1 MKKILLFIFL
11 SILPIC
17 CKAYGI
23 ENYYI
28 DTVIEEDGDILVQEY
43 FNMTGDFNGN
53 EKIILYSNEDAYE
66 FDPNMNSFG
75 GSSIHNGSGVDI
87 LEVRAVSTNSNF
99 SFDNVNG
106 DLFTKTSSASKGDY
120 GVYEEKFETGGK
132 NILIYNPSSYKK
144 AFYIK
149 YRISNIAI
157 KHNDV
162 AEIGWNVIGN
172 NFRESIGNLKIYLHI
187 PGNTNIRA
195 WAHGPINGDVNIID
209 KETVLFTISN
219 LSSYRAIDIR
229 ATFDLDVI
237 NKSTKTTGV
246 NALDKIILYETDKAE
261 QANYERQNKEKIQI
275 QNANEALS
283 RFEVNVTRYNYESA
297 KRYINSLNNSDI
309 KTEYLNRLEKVK
321 KELDVIE
328 ENEAREA
335 LKLAEDLD
343 YYWYERAKE
352 KIEILDKEEVKSELL
367 KELLVI
373 EEELKKKELVLEK
386 KNYKFGFIL
395 IIIILVIGYFIY
407 RKYVKDP
414 ETEFNHKYFREIPTL
429 YYSPETVSYLFHKR
443 LINRSLSA
451 SLMELINRKI
461 ITVEKLEYNNY
472 KLKLTENSDNLVTRV
487 ESKLLDLI
495 FDGSSTIET
504 KRLKTRARR
513 DYDSF
518 ISKFKSYERAALND
532 AENNLFYEN
541 DMKDKKK
548 PIEFS
553 SKISVIFIL
562 SLIFPPIFMILLI
575 GAIIYGIIKFVLK
588 LIRSKDDFGKFSFVT
603 LLLICIFISIYKFI
617 LILVYQNFYKQS
629 FIVYVISL
637 LLSIIL
643 IPFIFYNK
651 KRTKKG
657 AEEYKKWK
665 ALKNF
670 LNDFGK
676 FSDKEVP
683 EVALWEKYLV
693 YATLFGCAKKV
704 IKAMKVEMVN
714 QPNDYFDI
722 YSDLYTI
729 NRSITYS
736 IRSSYH
742 TATNTRSMNS
752 SSSGGGFSSGGGGG
766 GGFSSGGG
774 SFGGGGGGGRF

>member
-1 MKKILLFIFL
+1 
-11 SILPIC
+11 
-17 CKAYGI
+17 
-23 ENYYI
+23 
-28 DTVIEEDGDILVQEY
+28 
-43 FNMTGDFNGN
+43 
-53 EKIILYSNEDAYE
+53 
-66 FDPNMNSFG
+66 
-75 GSSIHNGSGVDI
+75 
-87 LEVRAVSTNSNF
+87 
-99 SFDNVNG
+99 
-106 DLFTKTSSASKGDY
+106 
-120 GVYEEKFETGGK
+120 
-132 NILIYNPSSYKK
+132 
-144 AFYIK
+144 
-149 YRISNIAI
+149 
-157 KHNDV
+157 
-162 AEIGWNVIGN
+162 
-172 NFRESIGNLKIYLHI
+172 
-187 PGNTNIRA
+187 
-195 WAHGPINGDVNIID
+195 
-209 KETVLFTISN
+209 
-219 LSSYRAIDIR
+219 
-229 ATFDLDVI
+229 
-237 NKSTKTTGV
+237 
-246 NALDKIILYETDKAE
+246 
-261 QANYERQNKEKIQI
+261 
-275 QNANEALS
+275 
-283 RFEVNVTRYNYESA
+283 
-297 KRYINSLNNSDI
+297 
-309 KTEYLNRLEKVK
+309 
-321 KELDVIE
+321 
-328 ENEAREA
+328 
-335 LKLAEDLD
+335 
-343 YYWYERAKE
+343 
-352 KIEILDKEEVKSELL
+352 
-367 KELLVI
+367 
-373 EEELKKKELVLEK
+373 
-386 KNYKFGFIL
+386 
-395 IIIILVIGYFIY
+395 
-407 RKYVKDP
+407 
-414 ETEFNHKYFREIPTL
+414 
-429 YYSPETVSYLFHKR
+429 
-443 LINRSLSA
+443 
-451 SLMELINRKI
+451 
-461 ITVEKLEYNNY
+461 
-472 KLKLTENSDNLVTRV
+472 
-487 ESKLLDLI
+487 
-495 FDGSSTIET
+495 
-504 KRLKTRARR
+504 
-513 DYDSF
+513 
-518 ISKFKSYERAALND
+518 
-532 AENNLFYEN
+532 
-541 DMKDKKK
+541 MKDKKITIK
-548 PIEFS
+548 PYIT
-553 SKISVIFIL
+553 IYIIFII